1 MANLDVSD
9 VLIDPDFMSRGLTCS
24 RTAVVVGDN
33 GRSQKTVTSHTFS
46 GVVTT
51 NNGFNMDRRD
61 DGTLIKGAINIH
73 TQFVLSAG
81 DAKSQADEIQWRGKT
96 YIVSQVL
103 ENLHYGK
110 GSIKAICELKPLS
123 G

>member
-1 MANLDVSD
+1 MPNLDVSD
-9 VLIDPDFMSRGLTCS
+9 VLLDPDFMTNDLIRKRISVKASDKGKPIYIEET
-24 RTAVVVGDN
+24 T
-33 GRSQKTVTSHTFS
+33 TFC

-51 NNGFNMDRRD
+51 NSGLNMDRRE

-73 TQFVLSAG
+73 TQFGLTSG
-81 DAKSQADEIQWRGKT
+81 DANTKADEIIWNGKT

-103 ENLHYGK
+103 DNLHYGQ
-110 GSIKAICELKPLS
+110 GFNKAICELKPL

>member
-1 MANLDVSD
+1 MAHLDVAD
-9 VLIDPDFMSRGLTCS
+9 VLLDPDFMDTGIICN
-24 RTAVVVGDN
+24 RTSVIVGDN
-33 GRSQKTVTSHTFS
+33 GRSQETKTSTTFA

-51 NNGFNMDRRD
+51 NNGLNMDRRD

-73 TQFVLSAG
+73 TQFALTSG
-81 DAKSQADEIQWRGKT
+81 NTETKADEIVWQDKT

-103 ENLHYGK
+103 DNLHYGQ
-110 GSIKAICELKPLS
+110 GFVKAICELKPL

>member
-1 MANLDVSD
+1 MARLDVSD
-9 VLIDPDFMSRGLTCS
+9 VLLDPDFMDTGIVCN
-24 RTAVVVGDN
+24 RTVVIVGNN
-33 GRSQKTVTSHTFS
+33 GRSQEAKKSTPFA

-51 NNGFNMDRRD
+51 NSGLNMDRRP

-73 TQFVLSAG
+73 TKFALSSG
-81 DAKSQADEIQWRGKT
+81 NTETKADEILWQGKT

-103 ENLHYGK
+103 DNLHYGQ
-110 GSIKAICELKPLS
+110 GFVKAICELKAL

>member
-1 MANLDVSD
+1 VARLDVSD
-9 VLIDPDFMSRGLTCS
+9 VLLDPDFMDTDIVCN
-24 RTAVVVGDN
+24 RTAVIAGGN
-33 GRSQKTVTSHTFS
+33 GRSQESTTSTTFA

-51 NNGFNMDRRD
+51 NSGLNMDRRP

-73 TQFVLSAG
+73 TKFALTQG
-81 DAKSQADEIQWRGKT
+81 GTNNKADEIVWQGKT

-103 ENLHYGK
+103 DNLHYGR
-110 GSIKAICELKPLS
+110 GFVKAICELKPL

>member
-1 MANLDVSD
+1 MARLDVSD
-9 VLIDPDFMSRGLTCS
+9 VLLDPDFMDTGIVCN
-24 RTAVVVGDN
+24 RTAVIVGNN
-33 GRSQKTVTSHTFS
+33 GRSQESVTSTTFA

-51 NNGFNMDRRD
+51 NSGLNMDRRP

-73 TQFVLSAG
+73 TKFALTSG
-81 DAKSQADEIQWRGKT
+81 NSETKADEIVWLGKT

-103 ENLHYGK
+103 DNLHYGQ
-110 GSIKAICELKPLS
+110 GFVKAICELKPL

>member
-1 MANLDVSD
+1 MPNLDVSD
-9 VLIDPDFMSRGLTCS
+9 VLLDPDFWTNDLVCNRQS
-24 RTAVVVGDN
+24 VVVGDN
-33 GRSQKTVTSHTFS
+33 GRSQESKTSTTFA

-51 NNGFNMDRRD
+51 NNGLNMDRRP

-73 TQFVLSAG
+73 TKFALSSG
-81 DAKSQADEIQWRGKT
+81 DSESKADEIVWRGKT

-103 ENLHYGK
+103 DNLHYGQ
-110 GSIKAICELKPLS
+110 GFVKAICELKPL

>member
-9 VLIDPDFMSRGLTCS
+9 VLLDPDFMTKDLICKRIEVS
-24 RTAVVVGDN
+24 VGNN
-33 GRSQKTVTSHTFS
+33 GRSTQSEETFNFS

-51 NNGFNMDRRD
+51 NTGQNMDRRE

-73 TQFVLSAG
+73 TRTQLTAG
-81 DAKSQADEIQWRGKT
+81 SEDHQADEITWKGKI
-96 YIVSQVL
+96 YYVVQVL
-103 ENLHYGK
+103 DNLHYGR
-110 GSIKAICELKPLS
+110 GFNKAICDLKPL

>member
-1 MANLDVSD
+1 VPQLDVSD
-9 VLIDPDFMSRGLTCS
+9 VLLDPDFMYKGIICK
-24 RTAVVVGDN
+24 RTEVIVGNN
-33 GRSQKTVTSHTFS
+33 GRPQETTTTTPFN

-51 NNGFNMDRRD
+51 NNGIKMDRRA

-73 TQFVLSAG
+73 TQFALIAG
-81 DAKSQADEIQWRGKT
+81 DKNTKADEITWKGKT

-103 ENLHYGK
+103 DNLHYGK
-110 GSIKAICELKPLS
+110 GFIKAICELKPL

>member
-1 MANLDVSD
+1 MY
-9 VLIDPDFMSRGLTCS
+9 IGIICK
-24 RTAVVVGDN
+24 RTQVIVGNN
-33 GRSQKTVTSHTFS
+33 GRSQETTTSTPFN

-51 NNGFNMDRRD
+51 NNGINMDRRP

-73 TQFVLSAG
+73 TQFALIAG
-81 DAKSQADEIQWRGKT
+81 DKITKADEITWKGKT

-103 ENLHYGK
+103 ENLHYGQ
-110 GSIKAICELKPLS
+110 GFIKAICELKPL

>member
-1 MANLDVSD
+1 MARLDVSD
-9 VLIDPDFMSRGLTCS
+9 VLLDPDFMDTGIVCN
-24 RTAVVVGDN
+24 RTAVVVGNN
-33 GRSQKTVTSHTFS
+33 GRSQETKTSTTFA

-51 NNGFNMDRRD
+51 NNGLNMDRRP

-73 TQFVLSAG
+73 TRFALIPG
-81 DAKSQADEIQWRGKT
+81 DANNKADEIVWRGKT

-103 ENLHYGK
+103 DNLHYGQ
-110 GSIKAICELKPLS
+110 GFVKAICELKPL

>member
-1 MANLDVSD
+1 MPNLDVSD
-9 VLIDPDFMSRGLTCS
+9 VLLDPDFMTNDLVCNRQS
-24 RTAVVVGDN
+24 VVVGDN
-33 GRSQKTVTSHTFS
+33 GRPQTTLVSNPFS

-51 NNGFNMDRRD
+51 NSGLNMDRRE

-73 TQFVLSAG
+73 TQFGLTSG
-81 DAKSQADEIQWRGKT
+81 DANTKADEIIWKGKT

-103 ENLHYGK
+103 DNLHYGQ
-110 GSIKAICELKPLS
+110 GFVKAICELKPL

>member
-9 VLIDPDFMSRGLTCS
+9 VLLDPDFMESGIICK
-24 RTAVVVGDN
+24 RTEVIVGNN
-33 GRSQKTVTSHTFS
+33 GRSQEMITKALFS

-51 NNGFNMDRRD
+51 NNGIKMDRRA

-73 TQFVLSAG
+73 TQFALIAG
-81 DAKSQADEIQWRGKT
+81 DKNTKADEVVWKGKT

-103 ENLHYGK
+103 DNLHYGQ
-110 GSIKAICELKPLS
+110 GFIKAICELKPL

>member
-1 MANLDVSD
+1 MPSLDVSD
-9 VLIDPDFMSRGLTCS
+9 VLLDPDFMTSDLVCNQQTVIMG
-24 RTAVVVGDN
+24 GN
-33 GRSQKTVTSHTFS
+33 GRPQSTLLSTPFS

-51 NNGFNMDRRD
+51 NNGLNMDRRE

-73 TQFVLSAG
+73 TQFVLTSGNASS
-81 DAKSQADEIQWRGKT
+81 KADEIIWKGKT

-103 ENLHYGK
+103 DNEHYGA
-110 GSIKAICELKPLS
+110 GFVKAICELKPLS

>member
-1 MANLDVSD
+1 MARLDVSD
-9 VLIDPDFMSRGLTCS
+9 VLLDPDFMDTGIICN
-24 RTAVVVGDN
+24 RTAVIVGNN
-33 GRSQKTVTSHTFS
+33 GRSQETITTTTFA

-51 NNGFNMDRRD
+51 NSGLNMDRRP

-73 TQFVLSAG
+73 TKFALSSG
-81 DAKSQADEIQWRGKT
+81 NTETKADEIVWQGKT

-103 ENLHYGK
+103 DNLHYGQ
-110 GSIKAICELKPLS
+110 GFVKAICELKPL

>member
-1 MANLDVSD
+1 MARLDVSD
-9 VLIDPDFMSRGLTCS
+9 VLLDPDFMDTGIICNRA
-24 RTAVVVGDN
+24 AVIVGNN
-33 GRSQKTVTSHTFS
+33 GRSQETITTTTFA

-51 NNGFNMDRRD
+51 NSGLNMDRRP

-73 TQFVLSAG
+73 TKFALSLG
-81 DAKSQADEIQWRGKT
+81 NTETKADEIVWQGKT

-103 ENLHYGK
+103 DNLHYGQ
-110 GSIKAICELKPLS
+110 GFVKAICELKPL

>member
-9 VLIDPDFMSRGLTCS
+9 VLLDPDFMDTGIICN
-24 RTAVVVGDN
+24 RTSVIVGNN
-33 GRSQKTVTSHTFS
+33 GRAQGSTTSTPFS

-51 NNGFNMDRRD
+51 NNGLKMDRRE

-73 TQFVLSAG
+73 TQFALTSG
-81 DAKSQADEIQWRGKT
+81 DAKNKADEIIWKGKT

-103 ENLHYGK
+103 DNLHYGQ
-110 GSIKAICELKPLS
+110 GFIKAICELKPL

>member
-9 VLIDPDFMSRGLTCS
+9 VLLDPDFMDTGIICN
-24 RTAVVVGDN
+24 RTSVIVGNN
-33 GRSQKTVTSHTFS
+33 GRAQGSTTSTPFS

-51 NNGFNMDRRD
+51 NNGLKMDRRE

-73 TQFVLSAG
+73 TQFALTSG
-81 DAKSQADEIQWRGKT
+81 DAKTKADEIIWKGKT

-103 ENLHYGK
+103 DNLHYGQ
-110 GSIKAICELKPLS
+110 GFIKAICELKPL

>member
-9 VLIDPDFMSRGLTCS
+9 VLLDPDFMEMGIVCK
-24 RTAVVVGDN
+24 RTEVIVGNN
-33 GRSQKTVTSHTFS
+33 GRSQETITNTSFS

-51 NNGFNMDRRD
+51 NNGIKMDRRA

-73 TQFVLSAG
+73 TQFALIQG
-81 DAKSQADEIQWRGKT
+81 DANNKADEITWKGKT
-96 YIVSQVL
+96 YIVTQVL
-103 ENLHYGK
+103 DNLHYGQ
-110 GSIKAICELKPLS
+110 GFIKAICELKPL

>member
-1 MANLDVSD
+1 MARLDVSD
-9 VLIDPDFMSRGLTCS
+9 VLLDPDFMDTGIICN
-24 RTAVVVGDN
+24 RTSVIVGNN
-33 GRSQKTVTSHTFS
+33 GRSQESTTSTTFT

-51 NNGFNMDRRD
+51 NSGLNMDRQP

-73 TQFVLSAG
+73 TKFALISG
-81 DAKSQADEIQWRGKT
+81 DTETKADEIVWKGKT

-103 ENLHYGK
+103 DNLHYGQ
-110 GSIKAICELKPLS
+110 GFVKAICELKPL

>member
-1 MANLDVSD
+1 MARLDVSD
-9 VLIDPDFMSRGLTCS
+9 VLLDPDFMNTRIICN
-24 RTAVVVGDN
+24 RTEVTVGNN
-33 GRSQKTVTSHTFS
+33 GRSQETKTSTAFS

-51 NNGFNMDRRD
+51 NSGLNMDRRP

-73 TQFVLSAG
+73 TKFALTSG
-81 DAKSQADEIQWRGKT
+81 NTETKADEIVWQGKT

-103 ENLHYGK
+103 DNLHYGQ
-110 GSIKAICELKPLS
+110 GFVKAICELKPL